1 MENTQFK
8 VPGSFFREYVLFQ
21 IIKFSV
27 KRFSSGLS
35 NEQSSKTVIMPC
47 YQFSFSLMII
57 IISQEMEYNSVF
69 CRGWGPQNVNIIGH
83 HFAGQSGNWII
94 LISHLFLFVLLFTN
108 AISMRAAE
116 CKHGPLFCRAW
127 RTSYCISQEIIIV
140 NENKTPNSLSVV
152 AGPFAGGNWGFVY
165 FTRGQL
171 GNWVMLISHLFWFL
185 LLFAN
190 TIFEDR
196 SHSLL
201 YLISSLLFLLLD
213 QVCW

>member
-1 MENTQFK
+1 
-8 VPGSFFREYVLFQ
+8 
-21 IIKFSV
+21 
-27 KRFSSGLS
+27 
-35 NEQSSKTVIMPC
+35 MPC

-116 CKHGPLFCRAW
+116 CKHGPLFCRVW
-127 RTSYCISQEIIIV
+127 RTSYCILQEIIIV

-152 AGPFAGGNWGFVY
+152 SGLLQAEIGDLFYTWSIGK
-165 FTRGQL
+165 L
-171 GNWVMLISHLFWFL
+171 GNLDKSPFL
-185 LLFAN
+185 VSF
-190 TIFEDR
+190 TICQCHIWR
-196 SHSLL
+196 
-201 YLISSLLFLLLD
+201 
-213 QVCW
+213 